1 MPKCQRCSTETKVYH
16 CSWYNDQ
23 NICPT
28 CKKEEQARSDYAEC
42 KKSEIKAVQSGDLNF
57 MFKPAW
63 TIKRG

>member
-28 CKKEEQARSDYAEC
+28 CKKEEQARIDAKC
-42 KKSEIKAVQSGDLNF
+42 KKENPIEAPVESEADQN
-57 MFKPAW
+57 
-63 TIKRG
+63 